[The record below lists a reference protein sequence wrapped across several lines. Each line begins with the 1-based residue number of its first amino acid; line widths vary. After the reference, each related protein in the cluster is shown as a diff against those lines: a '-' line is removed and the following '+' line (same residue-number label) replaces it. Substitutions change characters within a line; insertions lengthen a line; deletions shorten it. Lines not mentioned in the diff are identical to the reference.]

1 MPLDRWRK
9 GYLEAL
15 LKGNHQTAAE
25 VIDRAAASGMV
36 LSDFYLEIFSPALK
50 RIGDLWSKGKINVAQ
65 EKLATQITLGEME
78 KLRAMQRITRRE
90 THRVLVA
97 CVEGEQ
103 HWVGARMAA
112 DLFSMEGWVVDFLG
126 PDVPTSTLVKMI
138 NDRRPHLLAL
148 SVTMKRGMTQAL
160 RVMKQVARL
169 TSRPKILLGGGA
181 ITQSKLPRGKD
192 ASWMVASDAL
202 NGVKLAHQ
210 ALRAANTFAVLHETL
225 EEMGRRIKELRTRAG
240 WTQQQLAKVTHLAR
254 AYIVSVEG
262 GKQNV
267 SIDVLLRI
275 ANALRVPPEGL
286 LSGKEFYLATSSGSS
301 R

>member
-9 GYLEAL
+9 NYSEAL
-15 LKGNHQTAAE
+15 LKGNHPTAAE
-25 VIDRAAASGMV
+25 IIDRAAASGMV
-36 LSDFYLEIFSPALK
+36 LSDFYLEIFAPALK

-103 HWVGARMAA
+103 HCVGARMAA

-160 RVMKQVARL
+160 RVLSQVARL
-169 TSRPKILLGGGA
+169 TVRPRILLGGSA
-181 ITQSKLPRGKD
+181 IEKGKLPHGKNV
-192 ASWMVASDAL
+192 SYLVASDAL
-202 NGVKLAHQ
+202 NGVRLAQ
-210 ALRAANTFAVLHETL
+210 NVLRSTHTAAVLHETL
-225 EEMGRRIKELRTRAG
+225 KEMGQRIRELRTRAG

-286 LSGKEFYLATSSGSS
+286 LSGKEFYLASSSGSS

>member
-1 MPLDRWRK
+1 VALDQWGKR
-9 GYLEAL
+9 YLKAL
-15 LKGNHQTAAE
+15 VEGDQQAATAVVE
-25 VIDRAAASGMV
+25 NAAATGMALPDLYV
-36 LSDFYLEIFSPALK
+36 KMFAPALK
-50 RIGDLWSKGKINVAQ
+50 RIGDLWSKGRISVAQ

-78 KLRAMQRITRRE
+78 RLRAMQRITRRE

-103 HWVGARMAA
+103 HCVGARMAA

-160 RVMKQVARL
+160 RVLSQVARL
-169 TSRPKILLGGGA
+169 TVRPRILLGGGA
-181 ITQSKLPRGKD
+181 IEKDRLPRGQNV
-192 ASWMVASDAL
+192 SYWVASDAL
-202 NGVKLAHQ
+202 NGVKLAQ
-210 ALRAANTFAVLHETL
+210 NVLRSTHIAAVLHETL
-225 EEMGRRIKELRTRAG
+225 KEMGGRIRELRTRAG

-286 LSGKEFYLATSSGSS
+286 LSGKEFYLASSSGSS

>member
-1 MPLDRWRK
+1 VALDQWRK
-9 GYLEAL
+9 RYLRAL
-15 LKGNHQTAAE
+15 VKGDQQAATA
-25 VIDRAAASGMV
+25 VIDNAGATGMALPDV
-36 LSDFYLEIFSPALK
+36 YVKVFAPALK
-50 RIGDLWSKGKINVAQ
+50 RIGDLWSTGRISVAQ

-78 KLRAMQRITRRE
+78 RLRAMQRIKRRE

-103 HWVGARMAA
+103 HCVGARMTA

-148 SVTMKRGMTQAL
+148 SLTMKRGVTQAL
-160 RVMKQVARL
+160 RVLSQVARL
-169 TSRPKILLGGGA
+169 TVRPRILLGGGA
-181 ITQSKLPRGKD
+181 IKESGLPRGKNL
-192 ASWMVASDAL
+192 SYMVASDAV
-202 NGVKLAHQ
+202 NGVRVAQNVLLSAHT
-210 ALRAANTFAVLHETL
+210 AAVLHETL
-225 EEMGRRIKELRTRAG
+225 KEMGGRIRELRTRAG

-286 LSGKEFYLATSSGSS
+286 LSGKEFYFAGSAGSS